1 MRFEGKR
8 VVITGG
14 ASGIGKATA
23 EAFIAE
29 GAQVMMGDLNADAG
43 DAMAADARFDNR
55 LAFQKTDVCDVS
67 QIKDLLDSA
76 ASHFGGIDILFNNA
90 GAGGAPERIDEMT
103 AEGWDNTMNLLL
115 RSVAMGTRYAVDHMK
130 EAGGGVIINTS
141 SINAHEA
148 GWGPIAYATA
158 KAGVRHMSKL
168 AAAQLAVYN
177 IRVNSVSPGFIM
189 TNIFA
194 DARKDNPAEAKMID
208 DTIRAISPMA
218 QPVARSGL
226 PEDIAQAVLYL
237 SSDQGGFVSGIDLTV
252 DGGITVGHRHSWD
265 PSTPGLLDMIQAQ
278 ADGGDS

>member
-29 GAQVMMGDLNADAG
+29 GAQVMVGDLNAEAG
-43 DAMAADARFDNR
+43 NAMAADTRFDNR
-55 LAFQKTDVCDVS
+55 LAFQKTDVCEVS
-67 QIKDLLDSA
+67 EIKSLIDSA
-76 ASHFGGIDILFNNA
+76 ADHFGGIDILFNNA
-90 GAGGAPERIDEMT
+90 GAGGAPERIDEIT
-103 AEGWDNTMNLLL
+103 AEGWDSTMNLLL
-115 RSVAMGTRYAVDHMK
+115 RSVAMGTRYVVDHMK
-130 EAGGGVIINTS
+130 KAGGGVIINTA
-141 SINAHEA
+141 SINAYEA

-158 KAGVRHMSKL
+158 KGGVKHMSKL
-168 AAAQLAVYN
+168 AAAQLAVHN
-177 IRVNSVSPGFIM
+177 IRVNSISPGFIM

-194 DARKDNPAEAKMID
+194 NSRKDEPDEAKKID
-208 DTIRAISPMA
+208 EAIHAFSPMA
-218 QPVARSGL
+218 QPVARSGM

-265 PSTPGLLDMIQAQ
+265 PDTPGLLDLIQAQ
-278 ADGGDS
+278 ANGET

>member
-14 ASGIGKATA
+14 ASGIGRATT

-29 GAQVMMGDLNADAG
+29 GAQVMMGDLNAEAG

-55 LAFQKTDVCDVS
+55 LAFQQTDVCDVA

-103 AEGWDNTMNLLL
+103 VEGWDNTMNLLL

-130 EAGGGVIINTS
+130 KSGGGVIINTS

-148 GWGPIAYATA
+148 GWGPVAYATA
-158 KAGVRHMSKL
+158 KAGVRHLSKL
-168 AAAQLAVYN
+168 SAAQLAMHN

-194 DARKDNPAEAKMID
+194 GAAEEAEEAALID
-208 DTIRAISPMA
+208 QTIRAISPMA
-218 QPVARSGL
+218 QPVTRSGM
-226 PEDIAQAVLYL
+226 PDDIAQAVLYL

-265 PSTPGLLDMIQAQ
+265 PNTPGLLDLIQSQTEEA
-278 ADGGDS
+278 G

>member
-29 GAQVMMGDLNADAG
+29 GAQVMVGDLNAEAG
-43 DAMAADARFDNR
+43 NAMAADTRFDNR
-55 LAFQKTDVCDVS
+55 LAFQKTDVCEVS
-67 QIKDLLDSA
+67 EIKSLIDSA
-76 ASHFGGIDILFNNA
+76 ADHFGGIDILFNNA
-90 GAGGAPERIDEMT
+90 GAGGAPERIDEIT
-103 AEGWDNTMNLLL
+103 AEGWDSTMNLLL
-115 RSVAMGTRYAVDHMK
+115 RSVAMGTRYVVDHMK
-130 EAGGGVIINTS
+130 KAGGGVIINTA
-141 SINAHEA
+141 SINAYEA

-158 KAGVRHMSKL
+158 KGGVKHMSKL
-168 AAAQLAVYN
+168 AAAQLAVHN

-194 DARKDNPAEAKMID
+194 NSRKDEPDEAKKID
-208 DTIRAISPMA
+208 EAIHAFSPMA
-218 QPVARSGL
+218 QPVARSGM

-265 PSTPGLLDMIQAQ
+265 PDTPGLLDLIQAQ
-278 ADGGDS
+278 ANGET

>member
-43 DAMAADARFDNR
+43 DAMAADTRFDNR
-55 LAFQKTDVCDVS
+55 LAFQKTDVCEVS
-67 QIKDLLDSA
+67 DIKNLLDSA
-76 ASHFGGIDILFNNA
+76 ADHFGGIDILFNNA
-90 GAGGAPERIDEMT
+90 GAGGAPERIDEIA
-103 AEGWDNTMNLLL
+103 AEDWDLTMNLLL
-115 RSVAMGTRYAVDHMK
+115 RSVAMGTRYVVDHMK
-130 EAGGGVIINTS
+130 KAGGGVIINTS

-168 AAAQLAVYN
+168 AAAQLAVHN
-177 IRVNSVSPGFIM
+177 IRVNSISPGFIM

-194 DARKDNPAEAKMID
+194 DSRKDEPEEARQID
-208 DTIRAISPMA
+208 ETIRAISPMA
-218 QPVARSGL
+218 QPVARSGM

-237 SSDQGGFVSGIDLTV
+237 SSDQGGFVTGVDLTV

-265 PSTPGLLDMIQAQ
+265 PNTPGLLDLIQAQ
-278 ADGGDS
+278 ADGAA

>member
-14 ASGIGKATA
+14 SSGIGKATT

-29 GAQVMMGDLNADAG
+29 GAQVMMGDISSEAG

-55 LAFQKTDVCDVS
+55 LAFQKTDVCDVG

-158 KAGVRHMSKL
+158 KAGVRHLSKL
-168 AAAQLAVYN
+168 SAAQLAQHK

-194 DARKDNPAEAKMID
+194 GTAEEEEEAALID
-208 DTIRAISPMA
+208 QTIRAISPMA
-218 QPVARSGL
+218 QPVARSGM

-265 PSTPGLLDMIQAQ
+265 PNTPGLLDMIQAQ
-278 ADGGDS
+278 AEGGDS